1 MPAAQA
7 FNIRDWYWIIGG
19 DTTQVWSS
27 AQARSVPV
35 GDSGYVAFIAG
46 GGVPQR
52 ISSVEEL
59 AAVFAQQYPAGML
72 TTYANA
78 RQWAL
83 ATGGYTIALSG
94 VTCLFETDPGSLTLI
109 TGKAV
114 RLGQPNPPATIEWQF
129 ASGSVELTAADFM
142 LAANA
147 VADFFQGTFD
157 TLLKVVLPGIS
168 AGTISSISQIDA
180 ATWPSNVHP

>member
-1 MPAAQA
+1 MMD
-7 FNIRDWYWIIGG
+7 FSSWYWAVAGQTG
-19 DTTQVWSS
+19 KVWSS
-27 AQARSVPV
+27 AAA
-35 GDSGYVAFIAG
+35 GYVGITDPTYAAWIAAG
-46 GGVPQR
+46 NVATP
-52 ISSVEEL
+52 IASTEEL
-59 AAVFAQQYPAGML
+59 AAVFAEHYPAGMPI
-72 TTYANA
+72 TYANA
-78 RQWAL
+78 KQWAV
-83 ATGGYTIALSG
+83 ATGGFTIFLSG
-94 VTCLFETDPGSLTLI
+94 IECSFATDTESLTLI

-168 AGTISSISQIDA
+168 AGTITSLAQIDSA
-180 ATWPSNVHP
+180 PWPSNVHP

>member
-7 FNIRDWYWIIGG
+7 FNIRDWYWIVGG

-27 AQARSVPV
+27 AQAKFVPV
-35 GDSGYVAFIAG
+35 GDPGYVAFLAG
-46 GGVPQR
+46 GGMPQR

-72 TTYANA
+72 STYANYK
-78 RQWAL
+78 QWSL
-83 ATGGYTIALSG
+83 ATAGYTITLSG
-94 VTCLFETDPGSLTLI
+94 VTCLFATDPESLTLI

-147 VADFFQGTFD
+147 IADFFQGTFD

-168 AGTISSISQIDA
+168 AGTITSLAQIDSA
-180 ATWPSNVHP
+180 PWPSNVHP